1 MKIYLVGGAVRD
13 KLRGFRPKDNDWV
26 VVGATWDDM
35 LKLGYKPVRSSQE
48 AKEIP
53 VFLHSKT
60 KEEYAL
66 ARCERRTGS
75 GHAGFEFD
83 ISPAITLMDDLS
95 RRDLTINAMALPF
108 EEEKLG
114 ELIDPYNGKA
124 DLERHILRH
133 VSPAFVED
141 PLRLLRTARFAACL
155 DFQVAPETMVLMKQM
170 IAEETVHE
178 LSSEQIWKELERAL
192 MGAYPKNF
200 FDVLK
205 QCGADSILFPN
216 MDISASSINALQ
228 RAADHKDCAYVRF
241 AVLMHN
247 QSQHEISAFCKQ
259 FNIPNQYRDLALLT
273 KKHLAQF
280 RRVPEMDA
288 GALLDLL
295 TNIGAFHNKERFD
308 NCLHIFELC
317 TQEPSCVEQV
327 RNAFQA
333 AKSINTK
340 ELASKYI
347 GHEINRKIK
356 VLRIEAIQQCVNSPN
371 ERSLA
376 VCNWTV

>member
-35 LKLGYKPVRSSQE
+35 LKLGYKPVRSSRE
-48 AKEIP
+48 AKAIP
-53 VFLHSKT
+53 VFLHPDT
-60 KEEYAL
+60 NEEYAL
-66 ARCERRTGS
+66 ARCETRTGS

-83 ISPAITLMDDLS
+83 ISPTITLMDDLS
-95 RRDLTINAMALPF
+95 RRDLTINAMALPL
-108 EEEKLG
+108 EEGKLG
-114 ELIDPYNGKA
+114 ALIDPYNGKA
-124 DLERHILRH
+124 DLERRILRH

-155 DFQVAPETMVLMKQM
+155 GFKVAPETMVLMKQM
-170 IAEETVHE
+170 VAEGTASE

-192 MGAYPKNF
+192 MGAYPENF

-205 QCGADSILFPN
+205 QCGADSILFPD
-216 MDISASSINALQ
+216 MDISGSSIKALQ
-228 RAADHKDCAYVRF
+228 RAADHKDSVYARF

-247 QSQHEISAFCKQ
+247 QSPDEISVLCKRY
-259 FNIPNQYRDLALLT
+259 NIPNQYRDLALLT
-273 KKHLAQF
+273 SKHLAQF
-280 RRVPEMDA
+280 RRVPELDA
-288 GALLDLL
+288 VELLDLL

-317 TQEPSCVEQV
+317 TQEPSHVEQV

-333 AKSINTK
+333 AKSIDTK

-347 GHEINRKIK
+347 GHEINKKIK
-356 VLRIEAIQQCVNSPN
+356 VLRIEAIQQYINSPDD
-371 ERSLA
+371 RH
-376 VCNWTV
+376 VVVGGCIV